1 MSVTPT
7 LTVTTEDAKNRFTP
21 DDRVCYFDEEFYFE
35 FLPKELFDK
44 IFGADQI
51 KFLNSKKEK
60 EGKTDREEGIH
71 QKSRKK

>member
-35 FLPKELFDK
+35 FLPKELYRWEKYTLLHIHDNN
-44 IFGADQI
+44 D
-51 KFLNSKKEK
+51 NSTNSNK
-60 EGKTDREEGIH
+60 
-71 QKSRKK
+71 